1 MNSEEISAIKLL
13 IDESNVEIS
22 KIKKDMKVSLKLDN
36 LCTYKY
42 EDKIIVKYNNRN
54 YYLIQSEEEA
64 FSLETIEV
72 KFLFEKENNLI
83 ESDSFHFYSFGS
95 IIKSCT
101 LLHMKKPL
109 ILIEKIGKSC
119 IYKRGLDKKYQK
131 NLFFQLNSFEIIKN
145 IFIIDLFE
153 NQSYLKIDTQN
164 IIKYKYNLKFNNNQI
179 LSKYY
184 KYENKFSF
192 YEYFNTF
199 FLDIKEDNIDI
210 NDKKDNEFLF
220 VCNKERKNLIEFL
233 ISYFN
238 RNTDYNILYL
248 LGPMSA
254 GKTTTLIHFKNLS
267 LYPILYLNLKTINSL
282 EPKERLNFFI
292 KETLLFFNDIE
303 SQSKFFENYDE
314 KLDINKTILIIIKNL
329 INKNKNFRLIIDQY
343 KTKYDLNG
351 DMKRELISI
360 FNNNMDNRFLLCSSI
375 NDLEN
380 RNFILKNIYGIID
393 NNNDEKSLNNIKV
406 KYINRLFYLNKSK
419 IKCSKEKQLLLKEFN
434 YLPRIS
440 NKILNLDEN
449 ALNDFKEKEKE
460 DIIKK
465 INDFLVFNNIGD
477 DLFFNSFFE
486 WREYREN
493 EENIKEDKF
502 KNIIKYLPLKYFDIK
517 NKDEEA
523 NDYEIESI
531 FPLIEDIIEEMF
543 IKRVYDLLI
552 KINKLPEGLKGY
564 VFEYSVILSIETK
577 YKNIIRKKVKNIYQ
591 LNSDQKNKLN
601 FNTDSIYSIRQTNFY
616 GSFYDFALYF
626 GKIKKLVLFQITLH
640 KKFNDITS
648 INLIQKNCEEIMSN
662 INIKNKKIISENDIF
677 FYYIIP
683 NIEKD
688 GDEEYNKKM
697 KYFINDLNK
706 YKFQYLE
713 YDIDKNDFKNYILNL
728 EEKSNSKV
736 FNNRNPII
744 EEFNFNDKKKSLELN
759 ILKLE
764 CNKNF
769 LGKKYHR
776 ANQLKEIENESINY
790 FNNNK
795 IIYKRFISYCNISK
809 EEIPII
815 INKKIKFND
824 IFLEKSFILVLKDED
839 EDFCIINRKGGK
851 VEIYSLQNENPT
863 EFNFS
868 DILNHNSFCLFQ
880 IILKRNLN
888 AIDTNEMKNKNLKKK
903 K

>member
-419 IKCSKEKQLLLKEFN
+419 IKC
-434 YLPRIS
+434 
-440 NKILNLDEN
+440 
-449 ALNDFKEKEKE
+449 
-460 DIIKK
+460 
-465 INDFLVFNNIGD
+465 
-477 DLFFNSFFE
+477 
-486 WREYREN
+486 
-493 EENIKEDKF
+493 
-502 KNIIKYLPLKYFDIK
+502 
-517 NKDEEA
+517 
-523 NDYEIESI
+523 
-531 FPLIEDIIEEMF
+531 
-543 IKRVYDLLI
+543 
-552 KINKLPEGLKGY
+552 
-564 VFEYSVILSIETK
+564 
-577 YKNIIRKKVKNIYQ
+577 
-591 LNSDQKNKLN
+591 
-601 FNTDSIYSIRQTNFY
+601 
-616 GSFYDFALYF
+616 
-626 GKIKKLVLFQITLH
+626 
-640 KKFNDITS
+640 
-648 INLIQKNCEEIMSN
+648 
-662 INIKNKKIISENDIF
+662 
-677 FYYIIP
+677 
-683 NIEKD
+683 
-688 GDEEYNKKM
+688 
-697 KYFINDLNK
+697 
-706 YKFQYLE
+706 
-713 YDIDKNDFKNYILNL
+713 
-728 EEKSNSKV
+728 
-736 FNNRNPII
+736 
-744 EEFNFNDKKKSLELN
+744 
-759 ILKLE
+759 
-764 CNKNF
+764 
-769 LGKKYHR
+769 
-776 ANQLKEIENESINY
+776 
-790 FNNNK
+790 
-795 IIYKRFISYCNISK
+795 
-809 EEIPII
+809 
-815 INKKIKFND
+815 
-824 IFLEKSFILVLKDED
+824 
-839 EDFCIINRKGGK
+839 
-851 VEIYSLQNENPT
+851 
-863 EFNFS
+863 
-868 DILNHNSFCLFQ
+868 
-880 IILKRNLN
+880 
-888 AIDTNEMKNKNLKKK
+888 
-903 K
+903 